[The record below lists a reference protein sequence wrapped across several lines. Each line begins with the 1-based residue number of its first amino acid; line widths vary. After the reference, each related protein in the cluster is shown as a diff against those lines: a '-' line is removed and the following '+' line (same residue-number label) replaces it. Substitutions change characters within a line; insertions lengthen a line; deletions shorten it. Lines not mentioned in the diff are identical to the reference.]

1 MAKDLIKMCDEDL
14 AKLEIITKKE
24 ENNTPQENNTNDPIE
39 EVKRL
44 KELLDMGILFQ
55 EEFDKKKKELLNL

>member
-1 MAKDLIKMCDEDL
+1 MSHEHL
-14 AKLEIITKKE
+14 AKLEINTKKE
-24 ENNTPQENNTNDPIE
+24 ENNNPQENNTNDPIE